1 MINETLEQL
10 GIVIP
15 DAPKPLAA
23 YIPALRDGNL
33 VYTAGQLPMSQGE
46 LRYKGKLGESISEED
61 AYKAAQ
67 ICAINCLSV
76 IRSVAGDLENI
87 ERIIKLT
94 VFVNSAHDFTR
105 QPAVA
110 NGASELMVKI
120 FGENGKHVR
129 SAVGVSQLP
138 LDAPVE
144 IEMVAKLK

>member
-1 MINETLEQL
+1 MIKETLAQL
-10 GIVIP
+10 GIEIP
-15 DAPKPLAA
+15 EAPKPLAA